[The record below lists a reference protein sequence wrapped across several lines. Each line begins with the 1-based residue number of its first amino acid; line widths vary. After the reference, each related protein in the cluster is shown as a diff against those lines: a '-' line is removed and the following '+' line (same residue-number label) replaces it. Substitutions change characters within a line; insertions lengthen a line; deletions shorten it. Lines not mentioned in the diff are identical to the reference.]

1 MSGSEVCASCVIPS
15 ASIPQTLN
23 CRNYSQFTDEDKEA
37 VIAEKT
43 GAKA

>member
-23 CRNYSQFTDEDKEA
+23 CRNYSQFTDEERQ
-37 VIAEKT
+37 
-43 GAKA
+43 GGRHS